1 MNVLVDTSIWSLVLR
16 RKRHDL
22 NPVERVQIDKWTEL
36 IRSRRVQIVG
46 PVRQELLSGVR
57 DEAQFVRLSGELRAF
72 PDADLIEDDYEEAAR
87 MYNVCRDRGISGSA
101 TDLLLC
107 AVASRRR
114 WQIFTTDR
122 DFQHYARIL
131 DVELLP
137 TNA

>member
-22 NPVERVQIDKWTEL
+22 NPVERLQIDKWTEL

-57 DEAQFVRLSGELRAF
+57 DETQFVKLSGELRAF
-72 PDADLIEDDYEEAAR
+72 PDADLVEDDYEEAAR
-87 MYNVCRDRGISGSA
+87 MYNVCRRRGISGSA

-107 AVASRRR
+107 AAASRRR
-114 WQIFTTDR
+114 WQIFTIDR